1 MSYNNISTASEVKL
15 LYSKFCSPARI
26 CTLTVR
32 FNNTLT
38 DVGSLGPG
46 GFSDHEFEFGDGG
59 PDRNWK
65 GITISLLVIVV
76 VMSLIG
82 LAIFLL
88 SNGTLNFQFF
98 FFSLI
103 DEELIYRTYDG
114 DVMKLDLQSNHTS
127 LLLKNITFATFKAD
141 TFTVSPDLNYVLLSY
156 DMKKLYRFSFS
167 ASYLIYNL
175 QTREV
180 HELNPPEVSQSVL
193 QFASWGVR
201 GQQLIFIFENN
212 IYYKMNVKS
221 SSLRL
226 TSSGQEQTIFNGIA
240 DWLYEEEVLRSHT
253 AHWWSPKGSTLAFL
267 TINDTL
273 VPNMQLPRFTGSPY
287 PHGHQYPYPKA
298 GQFNP
303 SVKLFV
309 VTLDDSNQLKE
320 LLPPDNDYYITM
332 VKWLT
337 DQKLAVHWFSRAQD
351 TSILSLCEITTG
363 RCAKKH
369 VMTQDKWIERQN
381 QQPFFSKDF
390 SVFFLTKPI
399 KQGGKESFHHIA
411 MISDEMSQQYVT
423 SGKWEVT
430 EILEYDDNTNTVFFL
445 SNEDGVAQRHLYRV
459 STVDRFHRECLTCTL
474 LKPHCSY
481 YDAALSPGGQRVV
494 LSCRGP
500 GLPRTT
506 VHHLTDMSSEGKS
519 LKIVNQVLFISN
531 IEHLSDLALPLEISY
546 PRDFEENGQYPLL
559 LVLSSAPGGQSVSDQ
574 FHLDWDS
581 VLVSSDNV
589 VVARLDG
596 RGSGFQGLSIM
607 QDIYQRLGT
616 VDVQDQSAAVE
627 YLIKQPFI
635 DQSRVGVYG
644 QAYGGFLGS
653 LLLLSPGSR
662 FTCGISVAPV
672 TNWSLYASVHFQHSA
687 ELVKFLAA
695 SNINYTLQIFPDEGH
710 RIQSRY
716 YMLNSVLTFFRECFR
731 GLEIQTD

>member
-1 MSYNNISTASEVKL
+1 
-15 LYSKFCSPARI
+15 
-26 CTLTVR
+26 
-32 FNNTLT
+32 
-38 DVGSLGPG
+38 SLRQVIYCM
-46 GFSDHEFEFGDGG
+46 FV
-59 PDRNWK
+59 
-65 GITISLLVIVV
+65 LMLV
-76 VMSLIG
+76 
-82 LAIFLL
+82 
-88 SNGTLNFQFF
+88 Q
-98 FFSLI
+98 
-103 DEELIYRTYDG
+103 
-114 DVMKLDLQSNHTS
+114 
-127 LLLKNITFATFKAD
+127 
-141 TFTVSPDLNYVLLSY
+141 
-156 DMKKLYRFSFS
+156 FSFS

-320 LLPPDNDYYITM
+320 LLPPDKFDKSDYYITM

-411 MISDEMSQQYVT
+411 MISDEYVT

-494 LSCRGP
+494 LSCRGM
-500 GLPRTT
+500 LI
-506 VHHLTDMSSEGKS
+506 HLIIHVIILNNNITGE
-519 LKIVNQVLFISN
+519 LLVRKIVNQVLFISN

-644 QAYGGFLGS
+644 QKSDQKSILNLIQLFFSILFMFGLFAGSAFTERYFGFPAKYGFKYEISS
-653 LLLLSPGSR
+653 LLPNITGTSTNLR
-662 FTCGISVAPV
+662 FLIIHGTAD
-672 TNWSLYASVHFQHSA
+672 ASVHFQHSA